1 MKVKSN
7 EEIENALRA
16 VVEEQGVR
24 LAEIE
29 FKQGKNPSL
38 TVFID
43 KDDGI
48 TLDDC
53 ENVHNAID
61 PLLDE
66 LDPTYGEP
74 YTLNVSS
81 LGLDRPFKREED
93 FAKNLG
99 KKVEVWLK
107 KSVGGKK
114 EYDGELAYYDGEI
127 IRLKISDDKMLTFDI
142 KKQVE
147 KVNKYIDF

>member
-61 PLLDE
+61 ALLDE

-99 KKVEVWLK
+99 KKVEVRLK

>member
-7 EEIENALRA
+7 EEIENALRV
-16 VVEEQGVR
+16 VVEEQGVM

-43 KDDGI
+43 KDEGI

-61 PLLDE
+61 PVLDE

-99 KKVEVWLK
+99 KKVEVRLK

-127 IRLKISDDKMLTFDI
+127 IRLKISDDKMLTFDL

>member
-7 EEIENALRA
+7 EEIENALRT

>member
-7 EEIENALRA
+7 EEIENALRV

-61 PLLDE
+61 PVLDE

-81 LGLDRPFKREED
+81 LGLDRPFKRED

-114 EYDGELAYYDGEI
+114 EYDGELSYYDGEI

>member
-61 PLLDE
+61 PVLDE

-93 FAKNLG
+93 FAENLG

-127 IRLKISDDKMLTFDI
+127 IRLKVSDDKMLTFDI

>member
-61 PLLDE
+61 PVLDE

-81 LGLDRPFKREED
+81 LGLDRPFKRED
-93 FAKNLG
+93 FAENLG

-127 IRLKISDDKMLTFDI
+127 IRLKISGDKMLTFDI

>member
-7 EEIENALRA
+7 EEIENALRV

-61 PLLDE
+61 PVLDK

-93 FAKNLG
+93 FAGNLG

-114 EYDGELAYYDGEI
+114 EYDGELSYYDGEI

>member
-7 EEIENALRA
+7 EEIENALRV

-29 FKQGKNPSL
+29 FRQGKNPSL

-43 KDDGI
+43 KDEGI

-61 PLLDE
+61 PVLDE

-99 KKVEVWLK
+99 KKVEVRLK

-127 IRLKISDDKMLTFDI
+127 IRLKISDDKMLTFDL

>member
-61 PLLDE
+61 ALLDE